1 MQEPATTSDAVV
13 AVEGVSK
20 VYRPTPMAMRMM
32 VRTTIHSD
40 VTALDGISLRVEAG
54 QTVALVGPN
63 GAGKTTLFRILTGL
77 TTPTTGEAKVLGLD
91 VDTQSLAVRRMV
103 GFMQAEDRAL
113 FMRMSCLENLVF
125 HARLQHIPRR
135 DLRSR
140 CMEALEDVG
149 LASQAQSSVFAL
161 SAGMRARLQLARAI
175 VHRPRLLILDEPT
188 GAVDP
193 VGAHELLLLVQ
204 RLVREHNLATLISS
218 HRLEEIESL
227 GSNVVLLDRGR
238 IRYHGDLS
246 TLRDQWR
253 RPAVEMEL
261 DSIEAAKAACTLLG
275 THGVEVHRSGTE
287 VECRLPAGWSSG
299 QLFAILNSV
308 ADRLVHI
315 REANVPLRDILAEM
329 YAGPPPAVKERA

>member
-1 MQEPATTSDAVV
+1 VQEPSKTSDAVV
-13 AVEGVSK
+13 AVRGVSK
-20 VYRPTPMAMRMM
+20 VYRPTPMVMRMM

-40 VTALDGISLRVEAG
+40 VTALDGVDLRVEAG

-91 VDTQSLAVRRMV
+91 VATQSLAVRREV

-113 FMRMSCLENLVF
+113 FMRMSCLENLLF
-125 HARLQHIPRR
+125 HARLQHLPRR
-135 DLRSR
+135 DIRAR
-140 CMEALEDVG
+140 CMDALEDVG
-149 LASQAQSSVFAL
+149 LASQAKSSVFAL
-161 SAGMRARLQLARAI
+161 SAGMRARLQLGRAI

-193 VGAHELLLLVQ
+193 VGAHELLILVQ

-238 IRYHGDLS
+238 IRYHGDLQ
-246 TLRDQWR
+246 TLRDQWQ

-261 DSIEAAKAACTLLG
+261 DSVEAAQAACTLLSA
-275 THGVEVHRSGTE
+275 HGVEAHRSGAE
-287 VECRLPAGWSSG
+287 VECRLPAGWTSG
-299 QLFAILNSV
+299 RLFGILNTL

-315 REANVPLRDILAEM
+315 RETNVPLRDILAEM
-329 YAGPPPAVKERA
+329 YAGPPPAVRERA